1 MPEVDRA
8 SNAPARSGVATPDP
22 VPTAYPGT
30 SPGSSGSADVARE
43 RFRHAGTRAGDESIA
58 QLAGELIADAQE
70 LVRKEV
76 LLAKTEI
83 KEEIDKARQGAISL
97 GIGAAFALLG
107 GLFLIQMVV
116 HLLVW
121 AFAIPLWVSY
131 LIVGGL
137 LAVVGVVLLLRG
149 RSRVSAIDPVP
160 HETLESVR
168 KDVEWIKEQTP
179 SART

>member
-1 MPEVDRA
+1 MAEVDRA
-8 SNAPARSGVATPDP
+8 PNGSTRGGVASEER
-22 VPTAYPGT
+22 VVYT
-30 SPGSSGSADVARE
+30 SDAAPE
-43 RFRHAGTRAGDESIA
+43 RFSRAGIREEDRSIA
-58 QLAGELIADAQE
+58 QLLGELIADAQE
-70 LVRKEV
+70 LMRKEV

-83 KEEIDKARQGAISL
+83 KEEIDKAKQGAISL

-121 AFAIPLWVSY
+121 AFGIPLWVSY

-149 RSRVSAIDPVP
+149 KSRVSAIDPVP
-160 HETLESVR
+160 HATLESVR

-179 SART
+179 SAKT

>member
-1 MPEVDRA
+1 MAEVDRA
-8 SNAPARSGVATPDP
+8 SNGPTRSGVATHEP
-22 VPTAYPGT
+22 VVYTA
-30 SPGSSGSADVARE
+30 SAARE
-43 RFRHAGTRAGDESIA
+43 RFSRAGIRAEDESIA
-58 QLAGELIADAQE
+58 QLLGELIADAQE

-121 AFAIPLWVSY
+121 AFGIPLW
-131 LIVGGL
+131 
-137 LAVVGVVLLLRG
+137 
-149 RSRVSAIDPVP
+149 
-160 HETLESVR
+160 
-168 KDVEWIKEQTP
+168 
-179 SART
+179 

>member
-1 MPEVDRA
+1 MAEVDRA
-8 SNAPARSGVATPDP
+8 TNAPTRSGVATHEP
-22 VPTAYPGT
+22 VVYAAGPSDGASATAT
-30 SPGSSGSADVARE
+30 RE
-43 RFRHAGTRAGDESIA
+43 RFSRAGIRAEDESIA
-58 QLAGELIADAQE
+58 QLLGELIADAQE

-121 AFAIPLWVSY
+121 AFGIPLWVSY
-131 LIVGGL
+131 LIV
-137 LAVVGVVLLLRG
+137 
-149 RSRVSAIDPVP
+149 
-160 HETLESVR
+160 
-168 KDVEWIKEQTP
+168 
-179 SART
+179 